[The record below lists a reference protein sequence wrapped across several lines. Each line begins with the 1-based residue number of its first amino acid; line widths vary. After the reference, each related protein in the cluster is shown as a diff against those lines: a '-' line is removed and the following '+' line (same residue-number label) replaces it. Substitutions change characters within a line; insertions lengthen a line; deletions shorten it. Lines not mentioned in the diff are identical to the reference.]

1 MTATILDG
9 DALAASL
16 RVQLAA
22 RVAARPGRRPG
33 FATIRVGDDAAS
45 ATYVARKHA
54 DALEIGIAARDIRL
68 AADTAEAALIDLIA
82 QLNADPAIDGI
93 LVQLP
98 LPRGRDPAPVLA
110 AIAADK
116 DVDGLTP
123 ASLASLV
130 AETPGF
136 LPCTPRAVAT
146 LLAAHQVPVAGRH
159 VVIIGRGPLVG
170 RPLALLLSGRGPFG
184 GATVTIAHRGTPDL
198 AALTRQADIVVAA
211 AGQPDLVTAAMVRPG
226 AAVVGVGLSFV
237 DGAVVSDIADD
248 VAGIA
253 GYVTPRHSSVGAM
266 TRAMLMIQ
274 VVERWERFG

>member
-1 MTATILDG
+1 MTAEILDG

-33 FATIRVGDDAAS
+33 FATIHVGDDPAS

-54 DALEIGIAARDIRL
+54 DALEIGIAARDIHL
-68 AADTAEAALIDLIA
+68 AADTSSTALLAHIAE
-82 QLNADPAIDGI
+82 LNADPAIDGI

-98 LPRGRDPAPVLA
+98 LPRGRDAAPVLA

-123 ASLASLV
+123 ASLAALV
-130 AETPGF
+130 AETPSF
-136 LPCTPRAVAT
+136 LPCTPRAIAT
-146 LLAAHQVPVAGRH
+146 LLAAHAVPIRGRH
-159 VVIIGRGPLVG
+159 VVIIGRGALVG
-170 RPLALLLSGRGPFG
+170 RPLALLLSGHGPFG
-184 GATVTIAHRGTPDL
+184 GATVTNAHRGTPDL
-198 AALTRQADIVVAA
+198 AALTRQADIVIAA
-211 AGQPDLVTAAMVRPG
+211 AGQPGLVTAAMVRPG

-248 VAGIA
+248 VAA
-253 GYVTPRHSSVGAM
+253 VAAYVTPRHSSVGAM
-266 TRAMLMIQ
+266 TRAMLMTQ
-274 VVERWERFG
+274 VVERWERSG